1 MPTFQYTT
9 IKTKNFCT
17 FKNLINNIKSS
28 EDTKIGVFKVVK
40 TFWRKEIYLKVDPEN
55 KIVLVVAVV
64 INLEDVEQ
72 LKKQVTYK
80 YIEKNTL

>member
-1 MPTFQYTT
+1 MAYFSVYYY
-9 IKTKNFCT
+9 KNFCT
-17 FKNLINNIKSS
+17 FKNLLNNKKSL

-40 TFWRKEIYLKVDPEN
+40 TFWRKEIYLNVDPEN

-80 YIEKNTL
+80 YIENNTL